1 MPRSYKNAAK
11 CVAEKKFFISLTR
24 ETQFVYNGSMGSS
37 TTQSQAIMSRPQ
49 VIEALRY
56 EISRPPAMAGKRLIN
71 ERQLAQLMGANR
83 MTIRRSLDDL
93 EKQGLVI
100 RRHGSGTYIR
110 KIPRQSTCPKDYM
123 PIDGPICVVDE
134 SDKPARLQPD
144 PVKQQLTIGLWGD
157 MHCTFSPANKLI
169 LSGIK
174 QRLADLNHCLQTFD
188 LEYAQDGTTP
198 VEHIVD
204 ELSQKRCDG
213 YIVTSHMV
221 SRFLEAYQQVFHKDS
236 PPLVQVWPGSVLP
249 TYEPLIQSD
258 TQQAIERGTLRLAQ
272 QGYKRI
278 MLVEFNSA
286 RNMPSRS
293 WTGYELAMQA
303 LGLPVLPALKLQYID
318 ALRGEWEDS
327 FKTLLDMDPLP
338 QALCMAS
345 DEPLHLL
352 YSMMKQRRIKVGR
365 DIAILTIANVG
376 IDLPAG
382 EAWSTM
388 VFDPRLVGGMAVT
401 SLLNV
406 IVTAGQ
412 RLCSFS
418 HQAHWQPG
426 KSHLRCVD

>member
-1 MPRSYKNAAK
+1 
-11 CVAEKKFFISLTR
+11 
-24 ETQFVYNGSMGSS
+24 MGSS
-37 TTQSQAIMSRPQ
+37 ATKSQTSMSRPQ

-56 EISRPPAMAGKRLIN
+56 EISRPPAMAGQRLIN

-100 RRHGSGTYIR
+100 RRQGSGTYIR
-110 KIPRQSTCPKDYM
+110 KIPGLSPCPKNYM

-134 SDKPARLQPD
+134 SDDQPTRLQPD

-157 MHCTFSPANKLI
+157 MHCTSAPANKLI

-174 QRLADLNHCLQTFD
+174 QRLVDLNHCLQTFD

-204 ELSQKRCDG
+204 ELSQKPCDG

-221 SRFLEAYQQVFHKDS
+221 SRFLDAYQQVFHRDS

-258 TQQAIERGTLRLAQ
+258 TQQAIERGTLTLAE
-272 QGYKRI
+272 QGHKRI
-278 MLVEFNSA
+278 MLVEFDKV
-286 RNMPSRS
+286 RNIPSRS
-293 WTGYELAMQA
+293 WLGYELAMQA
-303 LGLPVLPALKLQYID
+303 VGLPVIPSLKLQCID
-318 ALRGEWEDS
+318 ALRDEWKDS
-327 FKTLLDMDPLP
+327 IAMLLDMNPLP
-338 QALCMAS
+338 DALCMAS
-345 DEPLHLL
+345 EEPLQLL
-352 YSMMKQRRIKVGR
+352 YDMMKQRGIKVGR
-365 DIAILTIANVG
+365 DMAILTIANVG
-376 IDLPAG
+376 VDLPAG
-382 EAWSTM
+382 ENWSTM

-401 SLLNV
+401 SLVDV

-426 KSHLRCVD
+426 KTHLRCAD